1 MACAG
6 IITSGLAER
15 HPRLRLAFSH
25 GAGGFPMMLPRA
37 MYFWGKTWNEEPSSD
52 GVGLSPAELTRRF
65 FYDGLVFDRRALRF
79 LIDLVGH
86 RQVLVGS
93 DFPAMPREDP
103 CARTLRSLD
112 LPADVLE
119 DITWHNTFRFLGI
132 EAPELVGAVSIDYD
146 RRDTVKTRA
155 AVVRGPGQAWE
166 VTELELD
173 EPKEHEV
180 LVRVMACG
188 LCHSDEHVREGGPY
202 RYPMVGGHEGAG
214 VVEKVGPSVT
224 RVREG
229 DHICTSW
236 IPVCGHCRYCSTG
249 HQNMCNDGLNA
260 GTGMF
265 LDGTFRFH
273 ENGED
278 VGGMCVLGTFSQWM
292 VIPENSCVPIDED
305 LPFEVAAL
313 VACGVT
319 TGWGSSVY
327 AAGTRAGETVV
338 IFGTGGVGM
347 NAVQGAA
354 YAGAKNVI
362 AVDPNPFKQEMAGKF
377 GATFT
382 TGDPEE
388 AKQKVWELTHGEMA
402 DHAVITVG
410 VMHAE
415 VLRNAVDMIGKGGSV
430 VVTAVGGE
438 GDTIAIHGSP
448 VTGFHKNIQGS
459 LFGGA
464 NPLYDMPRLLGL
476 YKNGD
481 LKLDELITN
490 RYTLDNINQG
500 YEDMLA
506 GRNIRGVLIHDH

>member
-1 MACAG
+1 
-6 IITSGLAER
+6 
-15 HPRLRLAFSH
+15 
-25 GAGGFPMMLPRA
+25 
-37 MYFWGKTWNEEPSSD
+37 
-52 GVGLSPAELTRRF
+52 
-65 FYDGLVFDRRALRF
+65 
-79 LIDLVGH
+79 
-86 RQVLVGS
+86 
-93 DFPAMPREDP
+93 
-103 CARTLRSLD
+103 
-112 LPADVLE
+112 
-119 DITWHNTFRFLGI
+119 
-132 EAPELVGAVSIDYD
+132 
-146 RRDTVKTRA
+146 VKTRA
-155 AVVRGPGQAWE
+155 AIVRAPGEPWE
-166 VTELELD
+166 VLELELD

-180 LVRVMACG
+180 LVRVEACG
-188 LCHSDEHVREGGPY
+188 LCHSDEHVREGGPF

-214 VVEKVGPSVT
+214 VVEKVGPNVT
-224 RVREG
+224 RVQEG

-273 ENGED
+273 ENGTD
-278 VGGMCVLGTFSQWM
+278 IGGMCVLGTFSQWI
-292 VIPENSCVPIDED
+292 VISENACIPIDDD
-305 LPFEVAAL
+305 LPFEIAAL

-338 IFGTGGVGM
+338 IYGTGGVGM

-354 YAGAKNVI
+354 YAGAKHVI
-362 AVDPNPFKQEMAGKF
+362 AVDPNPDKQELAGKF

-382 TGDPEE
+382 TGDAAE
-388 AKQKVWELTHGEMA
+388 AEAYVRDVTRGEMA

-410 VMHAE
+410 VMHAQ
-415 VLRNAVDMIGKGGSV
+415 VLESAVAAIGKNGSV
-430 VVTAVGGE
+430 VITAVGLRE
-438 GDTIAIHGSP
+438 DIPAMTIGGM
-448 VTGFHKNIQGS
+448 TGYHKQIQGS

-476 YKNGD
+476 YRQGD
-481 LKLDELITN
+481 LKLDELITQ
-490 RYTLDNINQG
+490 RYTLDTINQG

>member
-1 MACAG
+1 
-6 IITSGLAER
+6 
-15 HPRLRLAFSH
+15 
-25 GAGGFPMMLPRA
+25 
-37 MYFWGKTWNEEPSSD
+37 
-52 GVGLSPAELTRRF
+52 
-65 FYDGLVFDRRALRF
+65 
-79 LIDLVGH
+79 
-86 RQVLVGS
+86 
-93 DFPAMPREDP
+93 
-103 CARTLRSLD
+103 
-112 LPADVLE
+112 
-119 DITWHNTFRFLGI
+119 
-132 EAPELVGAVSIDYD
+132 
-146 RRDTVKTRA
+146 VKTRA
-155 AVVRGPGQAWE
+155 AVVRGPGLPWE

-173 EPKEHEV
+173 EPKDHEV

-202 RYPMVGGHEGAG
+202 RYPMIGGHEGSG
-214 VVEKVGPSVT
+214 VVEKVGPSVS

-229 DHICTSW
+229 DHIATSW

-249 HQNMCNDGLNA
+249 HQNMCDDGINA
-260 GTGMF
+260 ATGEMPN
-265 LDGTFRFH
+265 GGFRFH
-273 ENGED
+273 QNGED
-278 VGGMCVLGTFSQWM
+278 LGGMCVLGTFSQWI

-305 LPFEVAAL
+305 LSFEVAAL

-354 YAGAKNVI
+354 YAGAKHVI

-382 TGDPEE
+382 TGDASE
-388 AKQKVWELTHGEMA
+388 ALEYVRDRTRGQMA

-415 VLRNAVDMIGKGGSV
+415 VLRRAVEMIGKGGNV

-481 LKLDELITN
+481 LKLDELITR
-490 RYTLDNINQG
+490 RYTLDEINQG